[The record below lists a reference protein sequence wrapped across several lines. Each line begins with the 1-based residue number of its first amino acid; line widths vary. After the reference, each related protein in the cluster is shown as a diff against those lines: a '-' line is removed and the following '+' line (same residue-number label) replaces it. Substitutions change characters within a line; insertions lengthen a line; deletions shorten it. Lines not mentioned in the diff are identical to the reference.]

1 MKISVVIPTRD
12 RGAIFDKTLAAAVD
26 ALQGL
31 NAEILVVNDST
42 KGVPHVPPT
51 YPNTR
56 LLSNKGRGVA
66 AARNLGAREATGDLL
81 LFLDDDIVINPDG
94 IRHIVRLHESP
105 AALAINPDWSYP
117 PELMDVLHH
126 SAFGRFL
133 EAHHMTSFEGWYD
146 DATWQNRAFFE
157 SKSVASFHLS
167 MRKEDFDRTSGYDE
181 KFPYAGFEDYDF
193 PRRLRAT
200 GVSFHIDTRVRVLHN
215 EADRLNLGNWLNSQ
229 ERRAFTRAI
238 AVRQGYDHLV
248 LMYPPIKQLALQLI
262 LFSYPLWLALLSH
275 WPNGKRLDKLA
286 FAGIGYLQAAKIYKG
301 YSRGMKS

>member
-1 MKISVVIPTRD
+1 MKISVIIPTRD
-12 RGAIFDKTLAAAVD
+12 RGEIFDKTLGATVD

-42 KGVPHVPPT
+42 NGVPSVPPAS
-51 YPNTR
+51 PNTR
-56 LLSNKGRGVA
+56 LLSNEGRGVA

-81 LFLDDDIVINPDG
+81 LFLDDDILIDKAG
-94 IRHIVRLHESP
+94 IRHIVKLHELQ

-133 EAHHMTSFEGWYD
+133 DAHHMTSFEGWYD
-146 DATWQNRAFFE
+146 DATWRNRAFFE

-167 MRKEDFDRTSGYDE
+167 LRKEDFDRTSGYDE

-193 PRRLRAT
+193 PRRLRAA
-200 GVSFHIDTRVRVLHN
+200 GVSFRIDTRVQVFHN

-238 AVRQGYDHLV
+238 AVQQGYAHLA
-248 LMYPPIKQLALQLI
+248 LNYPAIKRAMLQLI
-262 LFSYPLWLALLSH
+262 LLGYPLWLVLLSN
-275 WPNGKRLDKLA
+275 WPFGRRLDKLA
-286 FAGIGYLQAAKIYKG
+286 FAGIGYLQAAKIYQG